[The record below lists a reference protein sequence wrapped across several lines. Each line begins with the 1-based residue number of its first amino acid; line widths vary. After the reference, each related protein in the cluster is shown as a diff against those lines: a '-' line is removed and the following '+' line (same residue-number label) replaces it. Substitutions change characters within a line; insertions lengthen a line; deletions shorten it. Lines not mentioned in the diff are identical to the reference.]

1 MGCQDGIRSARL
13 RSVFCSLEDAGL
25 RAFMEENVSHL
36 VTPWPPSTLDLG
48 TLSISALY
56 SNPIRYKETSSEKKL
71 K

>member
-1 MGCQDGIRSARL
+1 
-13 RSVFCSLEDAGL
+13 
-25 RAFMEENVSHL
+25 MEENVSHL

-71 K
+71 KPSLSDSLRQNEKKMRESQPGCEKT